1 MRCEGR
7 AAMTKS
13 VLGIIGGSGIYDL
26 PGLTKVRNRRIRS
39 PWGEPSATLRIGEIA
54 GLPIVFLPRHDSGH
68 RLSPTDINY
77 RANIDV
83 LKRAGITDLVS
94 LSACGSFKEE
104 LPPGAFVLIDQF
116 VDRTYRREPSFFGKG
131 CVAHVSMA
139 HPVSPRLRI
148 HLAAAAEAEDINVVR
163 GGTYGCI
170 EGPQFSTLAESLTYK
185 NLGYSVIGMTNMP
198 EAKLAREAELCYATV
213 AMVTDFD
220 CWHPDHDA
228 VTVQDIIKVLSANAE
243 KAKRLVA
250 RLARDF
256 PREHEPCPIGSDRAL
271 DTALITAPEARDPK
285 LLKKLDAVA
294 GRVLGTPKRP
304 KRK

>member
-1 MRCEGR
+1 
-7 AAMTKS
+7 MTRS

-26 PGLTKVRNRRIRS
+26 PGLEKVREERIAS
-39 PWGEPSATLRIGEIA
+39 PWGEPSGALRIGEIA
-54 GLPIVFLPRHDSGH
+54 GLPVVFLSRHDKGH
-68 RLSPTDINY
+68 RLSPSDINY

-104 LPPGAFVLIDQF
+104 LPPGTFVLVDQF
-116 VDRTYRREPSFFGKG
+116 VDRTYKRESSFFGKG

-148 HLAAAAEAEDINVVR
+148 HLAAAAEAEGIAIAR
-163 GGTYGCI
+163 GGTYVCM
-170 EGPQFSTLAESLTYK
+170 EGPQFSSYAESMTYK

-198 EAKLAREAELCYATV
+198 EAKLAREAEICYATV

-220 CWHPDHDA
+220 CWHADHDA
-228 VTVQDIIKVLSANAE
+228 VTVQDIIRVLTSNAD
-243 KAKRLVA
+243 KAKGLVA
-250 RLARDF
+250 RLAKDF

-271 DTALITAPEARDPK
+271 DTALITAPEARDPE

-294 GRVLGTPKRP
+294 GRILRA
-304 KRK
+304 